1 MSNMSK
7 SKTLLCTIAL
17 AASGLLAQVQAPA
30 PLIHLHPVALDASGQ
45 PVTDLTAG
53 DFKIVDQTKSQ
64 TIFAFHKPATG
75 PAAPL
80 APLEFSNRPGG
91 IMPHSTVILFD
102 LMNENQA
109 DRLDTWHALS
119 KSLAQLAIS
128 RSSTKPNHKPSS
140 LSIRWF

>member
-64 TIFAFHKPATG
+64 TIFASISPPPGPPAPERSGHPGTALTAANSKTVNKP
-75 PAAPL
+75 
-80 APLEFSNRPGG
+80 
-91 IMPHSTVILFD
+91 
-102 LMNENQA
+102 
-109 DRLDTWHALS
+109 
-119 KSLAQLAIS
+119 
-128 RSSTKPNHKPSS
+128 KPKPSFP
-140 LSIRWF
+140 SISPPPGRLRHLRRWSFPT

>member
-7 SKTLLCTIAL
+7 SKTLPCTIAL

-64 TIFAFHKPATG
+64 TIFAFHKPTTG

-80 APLEFSNRPGG
+80 APLEFSNPPRGRMQHP
-91 IMPHSTVILFD
+91 PLVLLD
-102 LMNENQA
+102 LLHYTQA

-119 KSLAQLAIS
+119 KSLAQ
-128 RSSTKPNHKPSS
+128 
-140 LSIRWF
+140 